1 MKRFSSLIF
10 HLSSLKSKRRFTLI
24 ELLVVI
30 AIIAILAAMLLPA
43 LNKARDNAQ
52 AASCKNNLKQ
62 LGTANF
68 QYTSAYD
75 DCLVYV
81 YEGYFKFYY
90 NGFYQLLPFFNV
102 NNKTTPSFY
111 YMPVYNCP
119 TAKFRHC
126 YDKKA
131 VASYGF
137 NQSGNKFAYCAKES
151 QLGGVAARPQKITT
165 VKRPS
170 VMFAMADGRL
180 NMQGKNG
187 FTNWNIGTDGKAT
200 DANMAKYQLDLT
212 EDPRF
217 RHNGG
222 LNVLF
227 MDGHV
232 GYNNHMMQMTYVSG
246 TTTDTDIRAFWM
258 GY

>member
-1 MKRFSSLIF
+1 MKRG
-10 HLSSLKSKRRFTLI
+10 KSFTLI

-52 AASCKNNLKQ
+52 TASCKNNMKQ

-68 QYTSAYD
+68 QYASSYD
-75 DCLVYV
+75 DSLVYV
-81 YEGYFKFYY
+81 YEGYFKFYH
-90 NGFYQLLPFFNV
+90 NGFYQLMPFFGV
-102 NNKTTPSFY
+102 NQQTAGNFY
-111 YMPVYNCP
+111 HMPVYHCP
-119 TAKFRHC
+119 TAKWVHG
-126 YDKKA
+126 YDKKVIA
-131 VASYGF
+131 TYGF
-137 NQSGNKFAYCAKES
+137 NQSGNKFAYCAKAE
-151 QLGGVAARPQKITT
+151 QLTGIAARPQKITS

-180 NMQGKNG
+180 NIQGKNL
-187 FTNWNIGTDGKAT
+187 FANWNIGTDGSAT
-200 DANMAKYQLDLT
+200 NAAIAKYQLDLT

-232 GYNNHMMQMTYVSG
+232 GYNNRMMQMTYISG
-246 TTTDTDIRAFWM
+246 TTTDKDIQAFWM